1 MTNKSM
7 EALKI
12 SGRQR
17 LKGSILAS
25 GSKNASLPILAA
37 TLLSGGK
44 SRIYGVPH
52 LRDIRTMLKIF
63 SALGAQVQWEDDCI
77 TVDSSG
83 IVSCTAPYELVKEM
97 RASICLLG
105 PLLACFGKA
114 RISLPGGCVIGDR
127 PVDIHLKGLEKLGV
141 DFKLVEGYIEGE
153 TKRLTGASIFLGGN
167 FGSSVLATA
176 NLLMAACLARG
187 ETVVEFAAC
196 EPEIVDL
203 ANFLNKMGA
212 KISGAGSHLIRI
224 KGVKKLKPIDYRV
237 IPDRIEA
244 GTYLL
249 AGAITVGD
257 VEVRN
262 CVSEHLFALLEK
274 LVEAGAE
281 IRKGK
286 NKVSIKVRGKLK
298 GVDIVTLPYPGFPTD
313 LQAQFMS
320 LMCLAEGTGVIT
332 EKVFPERFMHAA
344 ELKRMGADITLQEGT
359 AIIRGRKRLAGT
371 RVMASDLRASAA
383 LVLAGLAADGDTTV
397 SRIYHLDRGYQDM
410 EGKLNA
416 VGARISRINE

>member
-1 MTNKSM
+1 M

-12 SGRQR
+12 SGGQR
-17 LKGSILAS
+17 LKGSISTS

-37 TLLSGGK
+37 TLLSGGR

-52 LRDIRTMLKIF
+52 LRDIRTMLKILA
-63 SALGAQVQWEDDCI
+63 ALGAQIQWEDDCI
-77 TVDSSG
+77 TVNSSG

-127 PVDIHLKGLEKLGV
+127 PVDIHLRGLEKLGV
-141 DFKLVEGYIEGE
+141 DFKLVEGYIEGK
-153 TKRLTGASIFLGGN
+153 TRRLAGASIFLGGN

-176 NLLMAACLARG
+176 NLLMTACFANG
-187 ETVVEFAAC
+187 ETVIEFAAC

-212 KISGAGSHLIRI
+212 KISGAGSHLVRI
-224 KGVKKLKPIDYRV
+224 KGVKRLKPADYCV

-244 GTYLL
+244 GTHLL
-249 AGAITVGD
+249 SGAITAGE

-262 CVSEHLFALLEK
+262 CVPEHLFALLEK

-281 IRKGK
+281 IKRGK
-286 NKVSIKVRGKLK
+286 KKVSIKVRGRLK
-298 GVDIVTLPYPGFPTD
+298 GVDAVTLPYPGFPTD

-359 AIIRGRKRLAGT
+359 AVIRGRERLAGT

-383 LVLAGLAADGDTTV
+383 LVLAGLAADRETVV

-416 VGARISRINE
+416 VGAKITRINEN

>member
-1 MTNKSM
+1 M

-12 SGRQR
+12 SGGRR
-17 LKGSILAS
+17 LKGNISVS

-37 TLLSGGK
+37 TLLSGGT

-52 LRDIRTMLKIF
+52 LRDIRTMLKILA
-63 SALGAQVQWEDDCI
+63 ALGAQVRWDDDCI
-77 TVDSSG
+77 TVNSSG
-83 IVSCTAPYELVKEM
+83 VAGYTAPYELVKEM

-105 PLLACFGKA
+105 PLLSCFGKA

-127 PVDIHLKGLEKLGV
+127 PVDIHIKGLEKLGV
-141 DFKLVEGYIEGE
+141 DFKLVEGYIEGK
-153 TKRLTGASIFLGGN
+153 TRRLTGASIFLGGN

-176 NLLMAACLARG
+176 NLMMAACFANG
-187 ETVVEFAAC
+187 ETVIEFAAC

-203 ANFLNKMGA
+203 TNFLNKMGA

-224 KGVKKLKPIDYRV
+224 KGVKKLKPTDYRV

-244 GTYLL
+244 GTHLL
-249 AGAITVGD
+249 AGAITAGE
-257 VEVRN
+257 VEVHN
-262 CVSEHLFALLEK
+262 CIPEHLFALLEK
-274 LVEAGAE
+274 LVESGAE
-281 IRKGK
+281 IKKGK
-286 NKVSIKVRGKLK
+286 KKISIKVRGKLK

-320 LMCLAEGTGVIT
+320 LLCLAEGTGLVT
-332 EKVFPERFMHAA
+332 EKVFPERFMHVA
-344 ELKRMGADITLQEGT
+344 ELKRLGADITLQEGT
-359 AIIRGRKRLAGT
+359 AIIRGREKLAGT

-383 LVLAGLAADGDTTV
+383 LVLAGLAADGETIV

-410 EGKLNA
+410 EGKLNT
-416 VGARISRINE
+416 VGAKITPLNE

>member
-1 MTNKSM
+1 M

-12 SGRQR
+12 SGGQR
-17 LKGSILAS
+17 LKGSISAS

-37 TLLSGGK
+37 TLLSGGRN
-44 SRIYGVPH
+44 RIYGIPD
-52 LRDIRTMLKIF
+52 LRDIRMMLKIL
-63 SALGAQVQWEDDCI
+63 SALGARVQREDDCI

-105 PLLACFGKA
+105 PLVACFGKA

-141 DFKLVEGYIEGE
+141 NFKLVEGYIEGE
-153 TKRLTGASIFLGGN
+153 AKRLAGAPIFLGGN

-176 NLLMAACLARG
+176 NLVMAACFARG
-187 ETVVEFAAC
+187 ETVIEFAAC

-203 ANFLNKMGA
+203 ANFLNRMGA

-224 KGVKKLKPIDYRV
+224 KGVKKLKPTEYRV

-244 GTYLL
+244 GTHLL
-249 AGAITVGD
+249 AGAVTAGE

-262 CVSEHLFALLEK
+262 CVPEHLFALMEK
-274 LVEAGAE
+274 LAEAGVE
-281 IRKGK
+281 IKKGK
-286 NKVSIKVRGKLK
+286 NRVSVKTRGRLK

-320 LMCLAEGTGVIT
+320 LMCLAEGTSVIT

-344 ELKRMGADITLQEGT
+344 ELKRLGADITLQEGT
-359 AIIRGRKRLAGT
+359 AIIRGRERLAGT

-383 LVLAGLAADGDTTV
+383 LVLAGLAAEGETVV

-416 VGARISRINE
+416 VGAKITRIKE

>member
-1 MTNKSM
+1 M

-12 SGRQR
+12 SGGRH
-17 LKGSILAS
+17 LKGSISAS

-52 LRDIRTMLKIF
+52 LRDIRMMLKIL

-153 TKRLTGASIFLGGN
+153 TKRLAGASIFLGGN

-176 NLLMAACLARG
+176 NLLMTACFAIG
-187 ETVVEFAAC
+187 ETVIEFAAC

-244 GTYLL
+244 GTHLL
-249 AGAITVGD
+249 AGAITAGD

-262 CVSEHLFALLEK
+262 CVPEHLFALLEK

-281 IRKGK
+281 IKKGK

-344 ELKRMGADITLQEGT
+344 ELKRLGADITLQEGT
-359 AIIRGRKRLAGT
+359 AIIRGRERLAGT

-383 LVLAGLAADGDTTV
+383 LVLAGMAADGETVV

-416 VGARISRINE
+416 VGAKIMRINE

>member
-1 MTNKSM
+1 M

-12 SGRQR
+12 SGGRH
-17 LKGSILAS
+17 LKGSISAS

-44 SRIYGVPH
+44 SRIYGVPR
-52 LRDIRTMLKIF
+52 LRDIRMMLKIL
-63 SALGAQVQWEDDCI
+63 SALGARVQWEDDCI

-153 TKRLTGASIFLGGN
+153 TKRLAGASIFLGGN

-176 NLLMAACLARG
+176 NLLMAACFASG
-187 ETVVEFAAC
+187 ETVIEFAAC
-196 EPEIVDL
+196 EPEIIDL

-224 KGVKKLKPIDYRV
+224 KGVKKLKPTDYRV

-244 GTYLL
+244 GTHLL
-249 AGAITVGD
+249 SGAITAGE

-262 CVSEHLFALLEK
+262 CVPEHLFALLEK

-281 IRKGK
+281 IKKGK
-286 NKVSIKVRGKLK
+286 NKVSIKIRRKLK

-344 ELKRMGADITLQEGT
+344 ELKRLGADITLQEGT
-359 AIIRGRKRLAGT
+359 AIIRGRERLAGT

-383 LVLAGLAADGDTTV
+383 LVLAGLAADGETVV

-416 VGARISRINE
+416 VGAKITRINE

>member
-1 MTNKSM
+1 M

-12 SGRQR
+12 SGGRH
-17 LKGSILAS
+17 LKGSISAS

-37 TLLSGGK
+37 TLLSGGR

-52 LRDIRTMLKIF
+52 LRDIRTMLKIL
-63 SALGAQVQWEDDCI
+63 SALGAQVQWENDCI

-83 IVSCTAPYELVKEM
+83 IVSCATPYELVKEM

-153 TKRLTGASIFLGGN
+153 TKRLAGASIFLGGN

-176 NLLMAACLARG
+176 NLLMAACFASG
-187 ETVVEFAAC
+187 ETVIEFAAC

-224 KGVKKLKPIDYRV
+224 KGVKKLKPADYRV

-244 GTYLL
+244 GTHLL
-249 AGAITVGD
+249 AGAITAGD

-262 CVSEHLFALLEK
+262 CVPEHLFALLEK

-281 IRKGK
+281 IKKGK
-286 NKVSIKVRGKLK
+286 NKVSIKSRGRFK

-332 EKVFPERFMHAA
+332 EKVFPERFMHVA
-344 ELKRMGADITLQEGT
+344 ELKRLGADITLQEGT

-383 LVLAGLAADGDTTV
+383 LVLAGLVANGETVV

-416 VGARISRINE
+416 VGAKIKRINDE